1 MITTVFRLRAV
12 RLLLVAVGTAVP
24 ATAGCSASRPHPA
37 AAAEPVA
44 LAPAEL
50 EALYRARADSARARH
65 TTADVHFMSG
75 MIAHHAQAL
84 LMARLAATHGAS
96 EPVVLLAA
104 RISSAQQD
112 EIEAMQSW
120 LRERGQPVPEPHIA
134 GTTLTV
140 HGADHAMHT
149 RGMLTAAQ
157 LRELDAARGR
167 DFDRL
172 FLLFMIEHHR
182 GAVAMVR
189 ELFASH
195 GAARDPALFRLASE
209 IQADQTAEIAR
220 MLRLLAELSASTE
233 PRS

>member
-1 MITTVFRLRAV
+1 MNSDATRLRAV
-12 RLLLVAVGTAVP
+12 RLVLLAISTAVP
-24 ATAGCSASRPHPA
+24 ATAGCGASRPESA
-37 AAAEPVA
+37 AAAEPGER
-44 LAPAEL
+44 APAEL

-65 TTADVHFMSG
+65 TAADVHFMSG

-84 LMARLAATHGAS
+84 LMAGLAATHGAS
-96 EPVVLLAA
+96 EPVALLAA
-104 RISSAQQD
+104 RIGNAQQD

-134 GTTLTV
+134 GATLTV
-140 HGADHAMHT
+140 HGADHAVHT
-149 RGMLTAAQ
+149 RGMLTPAQ

-172 FLLFMIEHHR
+172 FLLYMIEHHR

-195 GAARDPALFRLASE
+195 GAARDPVLFRLASE
-209 IQADQTAEIAR
+209 IQADQTVEIGR

-233 PRS
+233 PLS